1 MTGPMRAWTGAVDT
15 ATLDGATVIT
25 YAAVPQ
31 RHVITGVAWSYDA
44 APAGGHLTITDG
56 GVTIFQVAI
65 TAGGPG
71 FFMFPYPKMGTANS
85 AMVITLADPGGQI
98 VGCLNVLNHW
108 VE

>member
-1 MTGPMRAWTGAVDT
+1 MGEQRAMSAAADT
-15 ATLDGATVIT
+15 ATADTAVVIT

-31 RHVITGVAWSYDA
+31 CHVITGVAWSYDA

-65 TAGGPG
+65 SAAGPG
-71 FFMFPYPKMGTANS
+71 FFMFPKPKMGTANS
-85 AMVITLADPGGQI
+85 AMVLTLADGGGQI